1 MAIQTTGTGGSF
13 DPAKTP
19 GTFGQ
24 PPANAPQAVADNSP
38 AAIMATPEQVAM
50 ARKFE
55 QELAPLTYAD
65 SAAAAAQPKVELVYG
80 EPPVQGSAPAAVI
93 VMPDAPK
100 PAGQPIITSSVK
112 PPDVPR
118 ANRRLRPTIVAAP
131 AAEATNE
138 AGTGTDAGGG
148 GAAVAG
154 VDLPA
159 AGGPAALVAPTATK
173 PQAPAPIEL
182 GLAAAARQ
190 ILTEK
195 DLQRAN
201 GGDDQP
207 YRPAQSNTDS
217 PSRGLPSP
225 VTDQGKRI
233 TGGFGDVGEA
243 QYFPLD
249 GAELRLVAEGLLD
262 QLRARLQDDLRFSIA
277 ITYPRV
283 AIRLELIVDAFGQ
296 DKEQVIPA
304 VAVPHTKTPLEVAR
318 EFGDQIVFI
327 LAEVRQEF
335 DDAGEASMAPNALRA
350 EVGAEIPFKRPVTT
364 AGGTRMM
371 VDRNA

>member
-1 MAIQTTGTGGSF
+1 
-13 DPAKTP
+13 
-19 GTFGQ
+19 
-24 PPANAPQAVADNSP
+24 
-38 AAIMATPEQVAM
+38 M

-65 SAAAAAQPKVELVYG
+65 SAAAAAQPKVEPVYG
-80 EPPVQGSAPAAVI
+80 EPPVQGSAPPAQI
-93 VMPDAPK
+93 VMPDAPR
-100 PAGQPIITSSVK
+100 PTGQPIITSSVK
-112 PPDVPR
+112 PPDVPG
-118 ANRRLRPTIVAAP
+118 ANRRLRPTIVTP

-138 AGTGTDAGGG
+138 AGTGVDAGGG

-154 VDLPA
+154 VDQPA

-182 GLAAAARQ
+182 GLSAAVAR

-195 DLQRAN
+195 DLARAH
-201 GGDDQP
+201 GADEP
-207 YRPAQSNTDS
+207 YRPAASDSDS
-217 PSRGLPSP
+217 PSRGIPSP